1 MNKLQLLRLVK
12 ESRQLI
18 KTASPEQKLRL
29 LSLIRESYKE
39 IKKQQVIVE
48 SDVQSDSSDYLDE
61 K

>member
-48 SDVQSDSSDYLDE
+48 SEVQSDSSDYLDE

>member
-1 MNKLQLLRLVK
+1 MNKTQLLRLVK

-39 IKKQQVIVE
+39 IKKQQFIAEDEVK
-48 SDVQSDSSDYLDE
+48 SNSSDYLDE